1 MRLVEILPTAAERPR
16 DERAETPVATTSGDF
31 DAVRA
36 LASSIFVQER
46 W

>member
-1 MRLVEILPTAAERPR
+1 MRLAEILSTAAERLR
-16 DERAETPVATTSGDF
+16 DERAETPFATTGGDF

-46 W
+46 